1 MRITKKIA
9 LKNYAVIFLFI
20 ILTLVGLVLSKQVK
34 INYSLSDYLNETTE
48 TRIAIDII
56 EDEFGMTGNV
66 QVMLPNIDKETANAV
81 KDELAD
87 IDGVLNVSFNADSE
101 DSYKNGNAL
110 FVVLLA
116 GTDYSDV
123 AKNAIADIKA
133 TLSDR
138 YQDAEFGGSA
148 IEQSALREST
158 QREMSL
164 IITLV
169 IILTL
174 LLLLITSSSFIEPL
188 LLLASSGIAMGI
200 NMGLNL
206 LLGEIS
212 YITNAIAAILQ
223 LALSIDYSIMLLHA
237 FREIKRTE
245 RDSRIAMKQAVSE
258 VVHPVFASA
267 FTTIA
272 GLGALLFMTFTIG
285 FDIGV
290 VLMKGIVVSM
300 ITSLVLF
307 PTFIL
312 TFEKLIKKTRKR
324 AFEPKGKMFATLAVK
339 RSKIVVPI
347 ALVVII
353 ATGFLQGSLTYGFTD
368 NTGENQKI
376 IENFSKNN
384 TIVLVYEKGDVEED
398 TNKEEALGEY
408 LKNYKNG
415 NGQSILAGY
424 TANSTT
430 VREKYDIEKAISV
443 VGLPRSDI
451 EMLYTMY
458 HLYEDKTLV
467 TMTSK
472 EFVEFTDY
480 LMENDEDV
488 GNMVGPDMKKTI
500 GMLNTMGEVMS
511 GSHTAS
517 ALHALLSSGDMS
529 GMGISLFSIEQ
540 MYGLYSYDKVASPK
554 VNFKEMLSY
563 LQTCVTDP
571 NFSDNFSS
579 EMASSLKQLEFFI
592 RIYEKSDAE
601 LSALV
606 NASYSYK
613 DFFPALRRVVA
624 KAPTATALPEIKDT
638 AIQQIYISYFYDM
651 KKMPQ
656 TSLTGEEFV
665 DFLLATIRAN
675 ETVAAQLPA
684 DMIAKLADM
693 KTIGAFINNK
703 EALDY
708 TEMTDSISELQSNI
722 SSVST
727 GNKMSESMLSGVYIK
742 RAIHDNMGLT
752 SPIMACDLVN
762 FLDREVG
769 TNPLLKNKVTDSA
782 KETLAAAKA
791 EIERG
796 ESLFISENYA
806 RALITVRVAD
816 EGAETTAFVSNLLL
830 KVDEIFGEG
839 AYITGEVISTYDLQS
854 SFETDNM
861 IISVFTIVSIF
872 FIILITFKSISIPS
886 VLVAVIQGA
895 MWIAFATSLLEG
907 SSIFFMSYIITSCIL
922 MGATIDYG
930 ILMSSNY
937 VAFRKSYDRKESI
950 YKAVAAAMPTVFTSG
965 LLLTVCGFVIDAISS
980 QDSISSVGYLIGK
993 GTLVSIFLITVLLPS
1008 ILYLGDKIILKLVMK
1023 DEASARYKTVI
1034 FGAIDKFFGA
1044 IGSALYKIG
1053 FIKAI
1058 VDYIKAKIN
1067 VKKIKRSLDLKKK
1080 KFKASAKR
1088 VIKQLKKKLGITRL
1102 EKAMAAQNKK
1112 LKAWWRKKKKVI
1124 KRKYKASALARLVN
1138 KITKWFRAR
1147 KRQTTRFFNKLSDT
1161 IRKML
1166 TPIAKKFGIDLKKKK
1181 KKKESVDDG
1190 FLGYDTSDAD
1200 KSEEDTEE
1208 GDSENTEDYSDPSDP
1223 KDAE

>member
-20 ILTLVGLVLSKQVK
+20 ILTLIGLVLSKQVK

-66 QVMLPNIDKETANAV
+66 QVMLPDIDKDTANAV
-81 KDELAD
+81 KEEIAE

-116 GTDYSDV
+116 GEDHSDV
-123 AKNAIADIKA
+123 AKNVIADIKA
-133 TLSDR
+133 MLSER
-138 YQDAEFGGSA
+138 YENAEFGGSA
-148 IEQSALREST
+148 IEQAALREST

-188 LLLASSGIAMGI
+188 ILLASSGIAMGI
-200 NMGLNL
+200 NMGLNI

-223 LALSIDYSIMLLHA
+223 LALSIDYSIMLLHS

-245 RDSRIAMKQAVSE
+245 RDSRVAMKRAVSE
-258 VVHPVFASA
+258 VIRPVFASA

-300 ITSLVLF
+300 MTSLILF
-307 PTFIL
+307 PAFIL
-312 TFEKLIKKTRKR
+312 AFEKLIKKTRKR
-324 AFEPKGKMFATLAVK
+324 AFEPKGRMFATLAVK
-339 RSKIVVPI
+339 KSKIVVPI
-347 ALVVII
+347 ALAVII

-368 NTGENQKI
+368 NTGENKNI
-376 IENFSKNN
+376 IDAFGKNN
-384 TIVLVYEKGDVEED
+384 TIVLVYEKGDTEED
-398 TNKEEALGEY
+398 VKKEAALGEY
-408 LKNYKNG
+408 LKNYKNE
-415 NGQSILAGY
+415 NGESILAGY

-430 VREKYDIEKAISV
+430 VRELYDIEKAISV

-458 HLYEDKTLV
+458 HLYSDKSLV
-467 TMTSK
+467 TMTNK

-488 GNMVGPDMKKTI
+488 GNMVGADMKKTI
-500 GMLNTMGEVMS
+500 GMLNTIGQVMS
-511 GSHTAS
+511 GSHTAT
-517 ALHALLSSGDMS
+517 ALHALLNSGDMS

-563 LQTCVTDP
+563 LQTCATDP
-571 NFSDNFSS
+571 NFADNFSS
-579 EMASSLKQLEFFI
+579 GMATSLKQLEYGI
-592 RIYEKSDAE
+592 RLYEQFNKQDTEFST
-601 LSALV
+601 LV
-606 NASYSYK
+606 NSSYSYK
-613 DFFPALRRVVA
+613 DFYPTLERIVA
-624 KAPTATALPEIKDT
+624 KVSSSTSVPEIKDT
-638 AIQQIYISYFYDM
+638 AIQQIYISYFYDA

-665 DFLLATIRAN
+665 DFLLETIRTN
-675 ETVAAQLPA
+675 ETVAAQLPSE
-684 DMIAKLADM
+684 MRAKLADM
-693 KTIGAFINNK
+693 KTIGSFINNN

-708 TEMTDSISELQSNI
+708 SEMTNSISELQSKI

-727 GNKMSESMLSGVYIK
+727 GDKMSESMLSGVYIK
-742 RAIHDNMGLT
+742 RAIYENMSLT
-752 SPIMACDLVN
+752 DPIMACDLVD
-762 FLDREVG
+762 FLDREID
-769 TNPLLKNKVTDSA
+769 TNPLLKNKVTEGA

-816 EGAETTAFVSNLLL
+816 EGSETTTFVNNLLL
-830 KVDEIFGEG
+830 KVDEIFGDG

-895 MWIAFATSLLEG
+895 MWIAFSTSLLEG

-937 VAFRKSYDRKESI
+937 VAFRKTFDRKESI

-1008 ILYLGDKIILKLVMK
+1008 ILYLGDKVILKLVMK
-1023 DEASARYKTVI
+1023 DETSARYKAAV
-1034 FGAIDKFFGA
+1034 FGAFSKFFGA

-1053 FIKAI
+1053 FIRAI
-1058 VDYIKAKIN
+1058 VDYLRSKIN
-1067 VKKIKRSLDLKKK
+1067 VKKIKRNLTLKKK
-1080 KFKASAKR
+1080 KFNAAVKR
-1088 VIKQLKKKLGITRL
+1088 VFKQLKKKLGITKF
-1102 EKAMAAQNKK
+1102 EKAMTAQNKK
-1112 LKAWWRKKKKVI
+1112 LKAWWRKKKKAI

-1138 KITKWFRAR
+1138 KIAKWFRAR
-1147 KRQTTRFFNKLSDT
+1147 KRQTSRFFNRLSDA

-1166 TPIAKKFGIDLKKKK
+1166 APIAKKFGIDLKKKK
-1181 KKKESVDDG
+1181 KKKASDDEG
-1190 FLGYDTSDAD
+1190 FLGYDSSEPKKNVEDKDAD
-1200 KSEEDTEE
+1200 TS
-1208 GDSENTEDYSDPSDP
+1208 EDYSDLNDSA
-1223 KDAE
+1223 DAE